1 MRFTSKINSIFARN
15 SSIHEKPC
23 RFAFILHKNCLK
35 IRIKR
40 FLQRRRILKDCSL
53 ADLFGLKHNIKAIC
67 KSHYQ
72 DLHIAFSVFYSQ
84 IKLPIKLLF
93 LISLFVDVGKLCNIA
108 ISYIKAMFYF
118 AEIVSRRM
126 LIYGNKEYKIK
137 S

>member
-1 MRFTSKINSIFARN
+1 MFVCKSVSLPLSVSDSVVYLSKLQYNLDN
-15 SSIHEKPC
+15 
-23 RFAFILHKNCLK
+23 LLK
-35 IRIKR
+35 VRIKQ
-40 FLQRRRILKDCSL
+40 FLQRGRILKDCSL

-72 DLHIAFSVFYSQ
+72 DLHIAVSVFYSQ